1 MRDWTKRPTTEV
13 IVVINARVLM
23 VWAQKVEAKKGV
35 NKKCFSGNGYS
46 ISQLIKFQL
55 LDKEKIMFILRLLRM
70 FAHK

>member
-35 NKKCFSGNGYS
+35 NKKYFSGNGYS
-46 ISQLIKFQL
+46 ISQLIKFLAGQG
-55 LDKEKIMFILRLLRM
+55 ENNVYFEITQNVCT
-70 FAHK
+70 